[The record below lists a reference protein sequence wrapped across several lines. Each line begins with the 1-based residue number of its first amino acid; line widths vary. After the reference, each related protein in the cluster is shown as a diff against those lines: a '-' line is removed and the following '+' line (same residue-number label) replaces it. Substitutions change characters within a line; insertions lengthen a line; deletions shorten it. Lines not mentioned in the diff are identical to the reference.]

1 MSESL
6 QTKICLYVLSR
17 RGWAIT
23 IIGQQQRCSS
33 HPLVQLLKWQ
43 SRITFICWHTDQVLT
58 YCPSVV
64 TTVNPHQL
72 FTLCQAHKLY
82 CAGCRALSGERWQQ
96 QPMFFQGYF
105 LMTKTIDAAQREP
118 NDTLLYF
125 SRAVSW
131 AFPALPLVSEPQLFA
146 AVTEE
151 KTETLCCSLLHWE
164 SSRYTLWS
172 WESLVKM
179 NVSKCFIHYW
189 QMRKWHLFLQGF
201 ICDGYY
207 ITDYILLILLL
218 HVLFFAILLSYT
230 PWLKHNYLD

>member
-1 MSESL
+1 MSVSL
-6 QTKICLYVLSR
+6 QICLYVLSR
-17 RGWAIT
+17 RGWSIS

-33 HPLVQLLKWQ
+33 YPLLQLLKWQ

-72 FTLCQAHKLY
+72 FTVCQAHKLY
-82 CAGCRALSGERWQQ
+82 CAACFALSGERWQQ

-105 LMTKTIDAAQREP
+105 LMTKTINAAQREP

-125 SRAVSW
+125 TRAVSW
-131 AFPALPLVSEPQLFA
+131 AFPAMLLWQQFFA

-151 KTETLCCSLLHWE
+151 KTGSLCCSFLHWE

-172 WESLVKM
+172 WETIFTLVKT

-189 QMRKWHLFLQGF
+189 QMRKNGT
-201 ICDGYY
+201 CSCR
-207 ITDYILLILLL
+207 
-218 HVLFFAILLSYT
+218 VLSVMDSVGNNGVRINSVTFFQ
-230 PWLKHNYLD
+230 